1 MEAIRRVRR
10 PVSNLAKK
18 LFGQGRDRALG
29 EISGLGIRVKSEVI
43 YQQQKSQ
50 RRGQVRKG
58 GRRIYELTF
67 GHKDFGSPQGYTD
80 KEIHKTVGNMCLE
93 LISI

>member
-1 MEAIRRVRR
+1 MRFLAQ
-10 PVSNLAKK
+10 VSELNMKS
-18 LFGQGRDRALG
+18 FTNNR
-29 EISGLGIRVKSEVI
+29 GLKGGS
-43 YQQQKSQ
+43 
-50 RRGQVRKG
+50 QVRKG

-80 KEIHKTVGNMCLE
+80 KEIHRTVGNMCLE